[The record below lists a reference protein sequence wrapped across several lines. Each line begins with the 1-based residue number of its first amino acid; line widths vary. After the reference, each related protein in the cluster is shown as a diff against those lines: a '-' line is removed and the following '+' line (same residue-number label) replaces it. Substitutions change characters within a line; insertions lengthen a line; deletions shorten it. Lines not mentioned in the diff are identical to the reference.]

1 MKNTYVL
8 KEILKSNYY
17 GTNSYAIIIEE
28 QPSNILYFS
37 SDSTYLSNLINKY
50 NKNPYISTESGLERI
65 GIELN
70 ILKNIYGEDFS
81 NITSSRLFS
90 QMYDLNMLAG
100 NMCLKKFNKILRNI
114 VFKENYTGNIIDINK
129 IFNGI

>member
-17 GTNSYAIIIEE
+17 GIKSFAIIIEE

-37 SDSTYLSNLINKY
+37 SDSSYLANLVNKY
-50 NKNPYISTESGLERI
+50 NKNKYISVTSGLERI
-65 GIELN
+65 GIKLN
-70 ILKNIYGEDFS
+70 ILREIYGEDF
-81 NITSSRLFS
+81 NNLTSARLFS

-100 NMCLKKFNKILRNI
+100 NMCLKKFNKILKNL
-114 VFKENYTGNIIDINK
+114 VFKENDTGNIIDINN
-129 IFNGI
+129 IFN

>member
-17 GTNSYAIIIEE
+17 GLNSYAIIIEE
-28 QPSNILYFS
+28 KPSNILYFS
-37 SDSTYLSNLINKY
+37 SDSTYLARLVNKY
-50 NKNPYISTESGLERI
+50 NKNQYISVGSGLERI

-70 ILKNIYGEDFS
+70 ILKDVYGEDF
-81 NITSSRLFS
+81 NNLTSTRLFS

-100 NMCLKKFNKILRNI
+100 NMCLKKFNKILKNI
-114 VFKENYTGNIIDINK
+114 VFKEKYTGNIIDIQK
-129 IFNGI
+129 IFI